1 MVKFNNEMD
10 TNMKDQV
17 VLITGASGGIG
28 SVMAAQFADVDAKVI
43 VHYNSQHEKAE
54 ALCNNLNGQGHLV
67 IGGDL
72 TNPDD
77 INTIV
82 EQVLSDYGRID
93 VLINNAGAY
102 IEHPIENISFDS
114 WQSAW
119 NKSININLIGTANL
133 TFLVAKEM
141 IKRGGGKII
150 TVSSRGAFRGEPT
163 APAYGASKAGLNA
176 MGQSLAIALAP
187 YNIFVY
193 TIAPGFVE
201 TAMAR
206 PFLTGERKKEILNQ
220 SPIGRVA
227 KPEEIAKTAV
237 FLASEGTDFLTGCI
251 IDVNGA
257 SYLRS

>member
-1 MVKFNNEMD
+1 
-10 TNMKDQV
+10 MKDRV
-17 VLITGASGGIG
+17 ILITGASGGIG
-28 SVMAAQFADVDAKVI
+28 SVTAAQFADVDAKVI
-43 VHYNSQHEKAE
+43 LHYNSRRGKAE
-54 ALCNNLNGQGHLV
+54 SIRKKLNGKGHIT

-72 TNPDD
+72 TNPNAIDK
-77 INTIV
+77 IV
-82 EQVLSDYGRID
+82 ERALSAFGRID
-93 VLINNAGAY
+93 VLVNNAGVY
-102 IEHPIENISFDS
+102 TEHPIEKIGFSE
-114 WQSAW
+114 WQTAW
-119 NKSININLIGTANL
+119 NKSINTNLMGPANL

-141 IKRGGGKII
+141 IKQSGGKII
-150 TVSSRGAFRGEPT
+150 NISSRGAFRGEPT

-187 YNIFVY
+187 HNIFVY

-206 PFLTGERKKEILNQ
+206 PYLTGERKKEILSQ

-227 KPEEIAKTAV
+227 KPEEIATTAV

>member
-1 MVKFNNEMD
+1 
-10 TNMKDQV
+10 MKEQIV
-17 VLITGASGGIG
+17 MITGASGGIG
-28 SVMAAQFADVDAKVI
+28 SVTAAQFADVGAKVI
-43 VHYNSQHEKAE
+43 LHYNSLKEKAE
-54 ALCNNLNGQGHLV
+54 NLCKNLNGTGHITV
-67 IGGDL
+67 GGDL
-72 TNPDD
+72 TNPQD
-77 INTIV
+77 IDKIV
-82 EQVLSDYGRID
+82 AQAFSVFGRID
-93 VLINNAGAY
+93 VLVNNAGMY
-102 IEHPIENISFDS
+102 FEHPIDKIDFTE

-119 NKSININLIGTANL
+119 NKSINTNLMGPANL

-141 IKRGGGKII
+141 IKRGSGKII
-150 TVSSRGAFRGEPT
+150 NISSRGAFRGEPT

-187 YNIFVY
+187 HNIFVY

-206 PFLTGERKKEILNQ
+206 PHLTGERKKEILNQ

-227 KPEEIAKTAV
+227 KPGEIAKTAV
-237 FLASEGTDFLTGCI
+237 FLASKGTDFLTGCI

>member
-1 MVKFNNEMD
+1 
-10 TNMKDQV
+10 MKGQV
-17 VLITGASGGIG
+17 ILITGASGGIG

-43 VHYNSQHEKAE
+43 LHYNSQQKKAE
-54 ALCNNLNGQGHLV
+54 RIRKKLKGKGHIT

-72 TNPDD
+72 TNPQAID
-77 INTIV
+77 TIV
-82 EQVLSDYGRID
+82 ERALSAFGRID
-93 VLINNAGAY
+93 VLINNAGVY
-102 IEHPIENISFDS
+102 TEHPIEKIGFFE
-114 WQSAW
+114 WKSAW
-119 NKSININLIGTANL
+119 NKSINTNLIGPAHL
-133 TFLVAKEM
+133 TFLVTKEM
-141 IKRGGGKII
+141 IKQGSGKII
-150 TVSSRGAFRGEPT
+150 NISSRGAFRGEPT

-187 YNIFVY
+187 HNIFIY

-206 PFLTGERKKEILNQ
+206 PLLTGERKKEILNQ